1 LVVPPITFVPVL
13 ASDKY
18 GPGFRLMLDFFNND
32 WMLPS
37 EDEVESKV
45 LIPNMEGAGREVV
58 EGLGLTRSFGDDE

>member
-1 LVVPPITFVPVL
+1 
-13 ASDKY
+13 
-18 GPGFRLMLDFFNND
+18 MLDFFNND

>member
-1 LVVPPITFVPVL
+1 MPPITFVPVL
-13 ASDKY
+13 ASAKS

-45 LIPNMEGAGREVV
+45 LIPNMEGAGRKVV
-58 EGLGLTRSFGDDE
+58 EGLGLTSSFNDD